1 MIVNVRATYRN
12 GALMPEVPLDLE
24 DEEEVILTVEK
35 STPLRNRFMGDRQQ
49 TTPEERLKKMEEVRK
64 RFSELLKDAKDG
76 PSAVEIGD
84 WLYDENGLPK

>member
-1 MIVNVRATYRN
+1 MIVNVRETYRN
-12 GALMPEVPLDLE
+12 GALMPEIPLDIE
-24 DEEEVILTVEK
+24 DGEEVILTVEK

-49 TTPEERLKKMEEVRK
+49 TTPEERFQKLEEIRK
-64 RFSELLKDAKDG
+64 RCAILMKDAKDG

>member
-24 DEEEVILTVEK
+24 DGEEVTLTVEN
-35 STPLRNRFMGDRQQ
+35 STTFAEFFGREKQQ
-49 TTPEERLKKMEEVRK
+49 MTPEERFQKLEEIRK
-64 RFSELLKDAKDG
+64 RCAILMKTAKDG